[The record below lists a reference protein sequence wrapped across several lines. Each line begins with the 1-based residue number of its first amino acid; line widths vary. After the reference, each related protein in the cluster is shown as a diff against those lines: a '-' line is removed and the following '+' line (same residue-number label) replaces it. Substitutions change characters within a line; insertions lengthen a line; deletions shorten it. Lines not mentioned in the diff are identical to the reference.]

1 MQKQHVAQC
10 HVILS
15 VQFVTRSAGPCL
27 HRREPSALVL
37 AAATPPLHAG
47 PCCQSELPSFR
58 RWCPTRGLLARSRA
72 LWLSFSMLMAGSGC
86 WSSPRTAHWRHVGTT
101 SARRVAPACEDTL
114 RVETKA
120 TRCWRRCSKSCT
132 SPESRRV
139 TGPEWCLLGVASQH
153 KKQCF
158 AHTPALTALYQGCR
172 VHRESQAKFSLVC
185 EGVTCVRPQGCPLC
199 WFPLRL

>member
-1 MQKQHVAQC
+1 VRGKCKKRFLLANTSATSSV
-10 HVILS
+10 S

-58 RWCPTRGLLARSRA
+58 RWYPTRGLLARSRA
-72 LWLSFSMLMAGSGC
+72 LWLSFSMLMVGSGC
-86 WSSPRTAHWRHVGTT
+86 WSSPRKAHSRLMGTT

-139 TGPEWCLLGVASQH
+139 TGPEFVFCWRCESAQNSVL
-153 KKQCF
+153 
-158 AHTPALTALYQGCR
+158 HTHQR
-172 VHRESQAKFSLVC
+172 
-185 EGVTCVRPQGCPLC
+185 
-199 WFPLRL
+199 